1 MMYAHALEILAGQVA
16 INIALNG
23 IPAAAAVIGTAI
35 VIGGVVCF
43 VTYEYYEYLK
53 NNGNSASAA
62 GVEQYV

>member
-43 VTYEYYEYLK
+43 VTYEYYEYIK
-53 NNGNSASAA
+53 NKESGVSVDGA
-62 GVEQYV
+62 GQLV